1 MNTTAYPNFFDSMRH
16 FFARKSTLPRLILAN
31 VLVFALVHLVNLIFW
46 LYRLG
51 PTGSGEI
58 SLIAEWLAV
67 PSAFSALALKPWTV
81 ITYMFLHE
89 DFLHLLFNMMVLYSG
104 GIIFLQYLSEKQLF
118 QTYIFGGLTGA
129 LFFILAFNS
138 FPVFES
144 VNTKAI
150 ALGASASVLAIL
162 VAISVFVPQYT
173 VNLMFIGPIRLKYL
187 ALIFLLLDI
196 FSIQG
201 SNPGG
206 HIAHLGGA
214 FWGFMYIMMLKNKFD
229 FYRIFNIFK
238 RKRLKVA
245 YRDES
250 KQKTKRPLTDEEY
263 NQKRN
268 EYGARVD
275 IILDKISKSGYS
287 SLSEE
292 EKEFLFRMSNKNR

>member
-1 MNTTAYPNFFDSMRH
+1 MNSTAYPNFFDSMRH
-16 FFARKSTLPRLILAN
+16 FFAQKSALPRLILAN
-31 VLVFALVHLVNLIFW
+31 VIVFAFVHIVNLFFW
-46 LYRLG
+46 LFRLG
-51 PTGSGEI
+51 ASGSEL
-58 SLIAEWLAV
+58 SMIAEWLAV

-104 GIIFLQYLSEKQLF
+104 GTIFLQYLSQKQLF
-118 QTYIFGGLTGA
+118 QTYIFGGLAGA
-129 LFFILAFNS
+129 LFFILAFNT
-138 FPVFES
+138 FPVFEAINS
-144 VNTKAI
+144 RAI

-162 VAISVFVPQYT
+162 VAISVYVPQYT

-187 ALIFLLLDI
+187 ALIFLLLDF

-214 FWGFMYIMMLKNKFD
+214 FWGFLYIMMLKNKFD
-229 FYRIFNIFK
+229 FYRIFDVFK
-238 RKRLKVA
+238 RRKLKVA
-245 YRDES
+245 YRNSDS
-250 KQKTKRPLTDEEY
+250 QQPKRPLSDEEY

-275 IILDKISKSGYS
+275 VILDKISKSGYA
-287 SLSEE
+287 SLTEE